1 MAALADIYF
10 KKETLQTILDVL
22 NKKEEKGVSITVS
35 INDESNQWGQNVS
48 AYVSQSKEDR
58 EAKKAKFYTGN
69 GKVFWNDGKISNGV
83 KPEEQTQQQS
93 YGSSSSDVG
102 EESPLPF

>member
-35 INDESNQWGQNVS
+35 INDESNQWGQNVA
-48 AYVSQSKEDR
+48 AYVSQTKEQR
-58 EAKKAKFYTGN
+58 EEKKPRFYTGN
-69 GKVFWNDGKISNGV
+69 GRVFWNDGKITNGV
-83 KPEEQTQQQS
+83 KPEEQAEAPDTD
-93 YGSSSSDVG
+93 SSGDNG
-102 EESPLPF
+102 DLPF

>member
-22 NKKEEKGVSITVS
+22 NKKEEKGVSVTVS

-58 EAKKAKFYTGN
+58 EAKKAKFYAGN
-69 GKVFWNDGKISNGV
+69 GRVFWNDGKVSNGV
-83 KPEEQTQQQS
+83 KPEEQETTHES
-93 YGSSSSDVG
+93 NTNSSGGDS
-102 EESPLPF
+102 LPF